1 MSSRNDPHRIT
12 DLAALRAIIGEPNP
26 AIELKVEATIV
37 EEARDFIARSPFV
50 VLATTDA
57 AGNLDTSPKGDEP
70 GFVLVEDER
79 TIVIPDRSGNKLAY
93 GHRNVLENEHV
104 SVLFVV
110 PGTNETVRVNGRAEL
125 TRDPELLQ
133 RLVARGKPA
142 LLGIRVHV
150 DQCFFHCGKAFLR
163 AGLWQPETWK
173 QGVQVSFG
181 QMFVRRAGGGDDLAA
196 AIDEAVRTGYR
207 DDL

>member
-1 MSSRNDPHRIT
+1 MNTSNDPYRIT
-12 DLAALRAIIGEPNP
+12 DLAALRAVIGEPNP
-26 AIELKVEATIV
+26 AIEMKVEATIG

-79 TIVIPDRSGNKLAY
+79 TIVIPDRNGNKLAY
-93 GHRNVLENEHV
+93 GHRNLLENEHV

-125 TRDPELLQ
+125 TRDPDLLQ
-133 RLVARGKPA
+133 RLAARGKPA

-163 AGLWQPETWK
+163 SGLWRPESWT
-173 QGVQVSFG
+173 QRVRVSFG
-181 QMFVRRAGGGDDLAA
+181 KMFVRRAGGDDALAEVIDS
-196 AIDEAVRTGYR
+196 AIETDYR
-207 DDL
+207 DNL

>member
-1 MSSRNDPHRIT
+1 MSTSNDPHRIT
-12 DLAALRAIIGEPNP
+12 DLAALRAVIGESNP
-26 AIELKVEATIV
+26 AIEMKVEATIG

-79 TIVIPDRSGNKLAY
+79 TIVIPDRTGNKLAY

-110 PGTNETVRVNGRAEL
+110 PGTNETVRVNGRAAL
-125 TRDPELLQ
+125 TCDPELMQ
-133 RLVARGKPA
+133 RLAARGKPA
-142 LLGIRVHV
+142 LLAIRVHV

-163 AGLWQPETWK
+163 ARLWQPETWT
-173 QGVQVSFG
+173 QRVQVSFG
-181 QMFVRRAGGGDDLAA
+181 QMFVRRAGGGDDLAQV
-196 AIDEAVRTGYR
+196 IDEAVRTGYR